1 MATRETTLRID
12 DAGAHFI
19 MFPEPY
25 THLKHTNLFFFF
37 FKAVLQQHQRHVLTV
52 WFGPMNNIY
61 DISSTHNINGVKLL
75 NIPFILSY
83 IVLHDEFK
91 STAGDSNLPS
101 VIRQIQKISTKVAKT
116 LTSPSVCLTRTAH
129 MKTAAHR
136 TSILHLHEV
145 QHFNKLA
152 DYLSE

>member
-1 MATRETTLRID
+1 MQELILLCSLS
-12 DAGAHFI
+12 H
-19 MFPEPY
+19 
-25 THLKHTNLFFFF
+25 THTSNTQTFFFFF

-136 TSILHLHEV
+136 TSILHLPV
-145 QHFNKLA
+145 
-152 DYLSE
+152 